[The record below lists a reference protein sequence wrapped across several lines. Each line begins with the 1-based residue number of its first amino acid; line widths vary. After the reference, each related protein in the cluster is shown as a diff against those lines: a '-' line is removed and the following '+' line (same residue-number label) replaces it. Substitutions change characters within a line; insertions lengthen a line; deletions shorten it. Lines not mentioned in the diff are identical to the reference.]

1 MELLEFKN
9 QLLNLCR
16 ITEVKDISK
25 ILYNVVLSNDI
36 DFYDRYNAIIDDTK
50 DWLQALWQ
58 YYEAD
63 RTEKKQDYT
72 PKSLCSLVSVLAG
85 NCNCFYDCCGGSG
98 ALSIDMINK
107 HKIKCVYVE
116 ELDENVIP
124 FLLFNLCLHNAT
136 GFVINGNVLTE
147 EKKKVYKLQSGTKYS
162 TVIEVQDPNTVSELK
177 NISLDVVVSNPPY
190 NIKWNPPTPVEMD
203 NRFPVIPPASN
214 ANYAFALH
222 CLSKANKVVMILP
235 NGVMAQENEIDIRK
249 YLVDNDLI
257 ETIVA
262 LPDRMFE
269 VTGIPTC
276 IIVLNKNKKYKGQ
289 VTFVDSRKNCTVQ
302 TREQN
307 GQFGGASH
315 TNRTYKKQYNVFQQ
329 EHIQKILQTIDRSDG
344 VVGFS
349 AKTNNEEIAKN
360 NYTLQPSR
368 YIELENKEGQHRNFQ
383 QIADN
388 INYISRMRNSCKL
401 IINET
406 VAKQLG
412 FDIEQYK
419 QSKESSKLINE
430 QMKSVGIKIDVE
442 DYIQF
447 TKAKNE
453 FCFKCNDKENLPEIL
468 LQFLSVW
475 KNQIALL
482 NTMQNKYLIELRDAL
497 LPDLMG
503 GEINVDSLQ

>member
-1 MELLEFKN
+1 MSIAM
-9 QLLNLCR
+9 LN
-16 ITEVKDISK
+16 
-25 ILYNVVLSNDI
+25 NN
-36 DFYDRYNAIIDDTK
+36 
-50 DWLQALWQ
+50 
-58 YYEAD
+58 
-63 RTEKKQDYT
+63 KQT
-72 PKSLCSLVSVLAG
+72 Q
-85 NCNCFYDCCGGSG
+85 NIF
-98 ALSIDMINK
+98 
-107 HKIKCVYVE
+107 VE
-116 ELDENVIP
+116 ELDKNVIP
-124 FLLFNLCLHNAT
+124 FLLFNLCLHNVN
-136 GFVINGNVLTE
+136 GIVINGNVLTR
-147 EKKKVYKLQSGTKYS
+147 EKIKVYRLQSGTKFS
-162 TVIEVQDPNTVSELK
+162 VVEEVQSSDVINEIE
-177 NISLDVVVSNPPY
+177 NISFDVAISNPPY

-203 NRFPVIPPASN
+203 SRFPVIPPASN
-214 ANYAFALH
+214 ANYAFVLH
-222 CLSKANKVVMILP
+222 CLAKVNKVVMILP
-235 NGVMAQENEIDIRK
+235 NGVMTQENEIDIRK

-349 AKTNNEEIAKN
+349 TKTNNEEIAKN

-368 YIELENKEGQHRNFQ
+368 YIELENKEGQHRDFQ

-388 INYISRMRNSCKL
+388 INYINRMRNSCKL

-430 QMKSVGIKIDVE
+430 QMKSVGIKIDIE

-453 FCFKCNDKENLPEIL
+453 FCFKCNDKENLPEVL

-497 LPDLMG
+497 LPDLMSG
-503 GEINVDSLQ
+503 KININSFK

>member
-1 MELLEFKN
+1 
-9 QLLNLCR
+9 
-16 ITEVKDISK
+16 
-25 ILYNVVLSNDI
+25 
-36 DFYDRYNAIIDDTK
+36 
-50 DWLQALWQ
+50 
-58 YYEAD
+58 
-63 RTEKKQDYT
+63 
-72 PKSLCSLVSVLAG
+72 
-85 NCNCFYDCCGGSG
+85 
-98 ALSIDMINK
+98 MINK

-116 ELDENVIP
+116 ELDEKVIP
-124 FLLFNLCLHNAT
+124 FLLFNLCLHNTT
-136 GFVINGNVLTE
+136 GFVINGNVLTR
-147 EKKKVYKLQSGTKYS
+147 EKIKVYKLHSETKYS
-162 TVIEVQDPNTVSELK
+162 KVVEMRDFDAINDIE
-177 NISLDVVVSNPPY
+177 NISFDVAISNPPY

-203 NRFPVIPPASN
+203 SRFPVMPPAN
-214 ANYAFALH
+214 NGNYAFILH
-222 CLSKANKVVMILP
+222 CLAKAKKVVMILP
-235 NGVMAQENEIDIRK
+235 NGVMTQENEINIRK

-262 LPDRMFE
+262 IPDKMFE
-269 VTGIPTC
+269 VTGIPVC

-329 EHIQKILQTIDRSDG
+329 EHIQKILQTIDRSDS

-368 YIELENKEGQHRNFQ
+368 YIELEHEEEQHRDFQ

-388 INYISRMRNSCKL
+388 INYINRMRNSCKL

-419 QSKESSKLINE
+419 QSKENSKLINE
-430 QMKSVGIKIDVE
+430 QMKKLSINVDVE

-447 TKAKNE
+447 TKSKNE
-453 FCFKCNDKENLPEIL
+453 FIFKCNDKENLPEIL
-468 LQFLSVW
+468 LQFLNVW

-482 NTMQNKYLIELRDAL
+482 NTMQNQYLVELRDSL
-497 LPDLMG
+497 LPDLMSG
-503 GEINVDSLQ
+503 KINIDSFK